1 MSNTQQQKLVVIG
14 GGPAG
19 IMAAVTAA
27 EQGAA
32 VTLLERNQRLGWK
45 LSITGKGRCN
55 ITNDCPVDELIAN
68 IPGNGRFM
76 YSALSAFDS
85 ADTMDFFRKS
95 GVELKVER
103 GRRVFP
109 ASDQAAE
116 VVAALD
122 KRLRRAGVDVRL
134 GARAKSLHIED
145 GVIRG
150 VRCYGG
156 GEFAADAVVI
166 ATGGV
171 SYPRTGSSGDGYVLA
186 EEAGHSIVTPRA
198 ALVPLE
204 VPEAWCHEL
213 TGLSLRNVELSLWQ
227 GKKCKAKEFGEMLF
241 THFGVSGPIVLSLS
255 GMASAMLA
263 KGQEVSLKLDLK
275 PALNVDQLDAR
286 VQKDME
292 KYTRKQMRHAMQDLL
307 PDALIV
313 PVLQKAGIAA
323 DKAAHQLTR
332 AERETLVQTLKAL
345 PMPVSAT
352 RPIAEAIVTAGGVA
366 VKEIV
371 PGSMASKKLPG
382 LYFAGEVMDVDAY
395 TGGYNLQ
402 VAFAS
407 GFAAGQAAAQN
418 LLENI

>member
-1 MSNTQQQKLVVIG
+1 
-14 GGPAG
+14 
-19 IMAAVTAA
+19 
-27 EQGAA
+27 
-32 VTLLERNQRLGWK
+32 
-45 LSITGKGRCN
+45 
-55 ITNDCPVDELIAN
+55 
-68 IPGNGRFM
+68 
-76 YSALSAFDS
+76 
-85 ADTMDFFRKS
+85 
-95 GVELKVER
+95 
-103 GRRVFP
+103 
-109 ASDQAAE
+109 
-116 VVAALD
+116 
-122 KRLRRAGVDVRL
+122 
-134 GARAKSLHIED
+134 
-145 GVIRG
+145 
-150 VRCYGG
+150 
-156 GEFAADAVVI
+156 
-166 ATGGV
+166 
-171 SYPRTGSSGDGYVLA
+171 
-186 EEAGHSIVTPRA
+186 
-198 ALVPLE
+198 
-204 VPEAWCHEL
+204 
-213 TGLSLRNVELSLWQ
+213 
-227 GKKCKAKEFGEMLF
+227 MLF

-292 KYTRKQMRHAMQDLL
+292 KYTRKQMRHAMLDLL

-313 PVLQKAGIAA
+313 SVLQKAGIAA

-352 RPIAEAIVTAGGVA
+352 RPIAEAIVTAGGVS